1 MGGNRNKAAVAAGA
15 ATAANTSDGQMRPV
29 AIWRL
34 ANRVGSDAGC
44 DYTGGILKLW
54 RFTMSITFDL
64 PAAVEQQL
72 RRDVTNL
79 DVLAKE
85 AALVELY
92 RQGTISHYQLGLSLG
107 MTRFETDDLLKRH
120 HVTEDLIT
128 AEELGEQIATLRR
141 LIGQ

>member
-1 MGGNRNKAAVAAGA
+1 M
-15 ATAANTSDGQMRPV
+15 AANKPDGQMRPGTLRRI
-29 AIWRL
+29 ASHL
-34 ANRVGSDAGC
+34 GSDVGC
-44 DYTGGILKLW
+44 DYTDVVLKIW
-54 RFTMSITFDL
+54 RLTMSITFDL
-64 PAAVEQQL
+64 PPAVEQQL

-92 RQGTISHYQLGLSLG
+92 RQGTISYHQLGISLG

-141 LIGQ
+141 LIGK

>member
-1 MGGNRNKAAVAAGA
+1 
-15 ATAANTSDGQMRPV
+15 
-29 AIWRL
+29 
-34 ANRVGSDAGC
+34 
-44 DYTGGILKLW
+44 
-54 RFTMSITFDL
+54 MSITFDL

-92 RQGTISHYQLGLSLG
+92 RQGT
-107 MTRFETDDLLKRH
+107 TDDLLKRH

-141 LIGQ
+141 LIGR

>member
-1 MGGNRNKAAVAAGA
+1 
-15 ATAANTSDGQMRPV
+15 
-29 AIWRL
+29 
-34 ANRVGSDAGC
+34 
-44 DYTGGILKLW
+44 
-54 RFTMSITFDL
+54 MSITFDL

-92 RQGTISHYQLGLSLG
+92 RQGMISHHQLGLSLG
-107 MTRFETDDLLKRH
+107 MTRFETDGLLKRH

>member
-1 MGGNRNKAAVAAGA
+1 
-15 ATAANTSDGQMRPV
+15 
-29 AIWRL
+29 
-34 ANRVGSDAGC
+34 
-44 DYTGGILKLW
+44 
-54 RFTMSITFDL
+54 MSITFDL

-92 RQGTISHYQLGLSLG
+92 RQGTISHHQLGLSLG

-120 HVTEDLIT
+120 HATEDLIT